1 MSENSYID
9 QFEGLSAADAEQK
22 GDQLLVEGKQQ
33 DAIGYFEQ
41 AIQLYGNDS
50 EAKKAAEVCLK
61 VGNLFNSI
69 DDTDKALSNFLE
81 GLDMMRS
88 VNDLQGIISFQ
99 FRIARLY
106 QNLYQLANATEY
118 FQSALKNAIELNHIP
133 LIQEAHYSL
142 GNCLNWL
149 EKREE
154 AMDELRK
161 SLSYESKDDNLKKKI
176 LGSMGILFYKNSDGP
191 QSLNYFQQ
199 ALDLNDSTDK
209 SLGFRASILKSM
221 AMAYFLSKDC
231 ARALECLD
239 EALECAKGL
248 PDPGLLA
255 VIHDHYAIV
264 FEEMG
269 EHKKALEH
277 FKKNS
282 SYTDIITNENVKLK
296 TRELQKKFDIAES
309 QREKE
314 IFRLKNIDLANAN
327 QEISRQ
333 KTELQGKN
341 RSITES
347 IEYAKTLQKA
357 ILPSENTLK
366 RILEDSFILFQPK
379 DIVSGD
385 FYWFS
390 GKNDRFVLAAVDCTG
405 HGVPGAMMSILGH
418 NLLASIVDNEGTTEP
433 AQILQKMNN
442 RIKRSLQNH
451 ESNITA
457 NDGMDMALCTMDLRT
472 KRLYYSGAYRPLIMI
487 RKGELTEFKGDRRSI
502 GGFSDYDA
510 EFTVQEIDV
519 KRGDVFY
526 IFSDGYADQFGGG
539 ENRKYMTLRFKQFLL
554 NHHHLPMQKQQELL
568 ASEHADWKGINE
580 QIDDLLVIGF
590 RI

>member
-1 MSENSYID
+1 MSEKPQIH
-9 QFEGLSAADAEQK
+9 QFDALSAFDAEQK
-22 GDQLLVEGKQQ
+22 GDQLLIEGRQQ
-33 DAIGYFEQ
+33 DAIGYFRQ
-41 AIQLYGNDS
+41 AIVLYNKAAD
-50 EAKKAAEVCLK
+50 AKKVAEIYLK
-61 VGNLFNSI
+61 VGNLFSSI
-69 DDTDKALSNFLE
+69 DDTDKALSSFLE
-81 GLDMMRS
+81 GLDIVRF
-88 VNDLQGIISFQ
+88 LQDQEGVIAFQ

-106 QNLYQLANATEY
+106 QNVYQLANATEY
-118 FQSALKNAIELNHIP
+118 FQSALKNALELNNAP

-149 EKREE
+149 EKRDE
-154 AMDELRK
+154 AMEELRK
-161 SLSYESKDDNLKKKI
+161 SLSYESHDDNLKKKI
-176 LGSMGILFYKNSDGP
+176 LGSMGILFYKNKDGSQALHYFK
-191 QSLNYFQQ
+191 QS
-199 ALDLNDSTDK
+199 LDLNDSTDK
-209 SLGFRASILKSM
+209 SSGFRASILKSM
-221 AMAYFLSKDC
+221 AMAYFINKDC
-231 ARALECLD
+231 KKALECLD
-239 EALECAKGL
+239 EALECAKDL
-248 PDPGLLA
+248 PDSGLLA

-327 QEISRQ
+327 EEISRQ
-333 KTELQGKN
+333 KSELQVKN

-357 ILPSENTLK
+357 ILPSENMLAKNLK
-366 RILEDSFILFQPK
+366 DSFILFQPK

-405 HGVPGAMMSILGH
+405 HGVPGAMMSILGN
-418 NLLASIVDNEGTTEP
+418 NLLGTIVSKEGITDP
-433 AQILQKMNN
+433 AMILQKMNN
-442 RIKRSLQNH
+442 RIKESLQNH

-457 NDGMDMALCTMDLRT
+457 NDGMDMALCTMDLNSN
-472 KRLYYSGAYRPLIMI
+472 RLYFSGAYRPLIMI
-487 RKGELTEFKGDRRSI
+487 RNGELTEFKGDRRSI
-502 GGFSDYDA
+502 GGFSDYNTK
-510 EFTVQEIDV
+510 FSLHEIEV
-519 KRGDVFY
+519 KNGDVFY
-526 IFSDGYADQFGGG
+526 IFSDGYADQFGGTS
-539 ENRKYMTLRFKQFLL
+539 NRKYMTLRFKQLLL
-554 NHHHLPMQKQQELL
+554 NIHQLPMQKQNELL
-568 ASEHADWKGINE
+568 ASEHAAWKGTSE

-590 RI
+590 RL